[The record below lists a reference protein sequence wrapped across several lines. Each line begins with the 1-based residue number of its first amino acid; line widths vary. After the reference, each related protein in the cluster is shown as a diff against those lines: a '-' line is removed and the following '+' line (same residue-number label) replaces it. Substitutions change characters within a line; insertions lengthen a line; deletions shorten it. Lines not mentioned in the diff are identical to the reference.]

1 MDRLFTAVRK
11 ACRPGLWSQGVGM
24 VREQAVVIES
34 STPEEVVARVKA
46 PGRAIASTTVLY
58 PADGEWTCDCAAQF
72 DPCAHVAAVV
82 IALHQ
87 EAGSDEPAP
96 SSKPRPKLAYALSRE
111 QGYLVIHRAVVHPDG
126 RREPFEQSLGSLLRR
141 TGALGGLI
149 PSQDDL
155 AVDRLLV
162 ADRERLIG
170 GPRAARLLSALSGC
184 TLIEFEG
191 RPVRTSP
198 DPIVPCAVVRDE
210 SGSIVLRV
218 EQSPEVT
225 EVVSHRVALCDQV
238 LRPIGA
244 WELAGDRL
252 ERLPVVRRF
261 CASELAELVTKV
273 LPELEGHV
281 TLEVLTERLPGTER
295 RAVPR
300 IHFEIEQPPGRL
312 IVLPLLVYGDPP
324 TARVDAGRL
333 VHLGGPAPRRD
344 ENAEKD
350 LVLSLRD
357 GLNLVP
363 GRRVV
368 FEDREALAFATRLRA
383 WDRSTADRRRSAPF
397 PEEPLVPH
405 FEVHGDDFEIRFELP
420 SSVGR
425 AFEGSSSGG
434 GSSPANGGRAD
445 AQAVVRAWQ
454 DGFEMVPLLSGGW
467 APLPLVWLEKHGHA
481 LAELLAARDPSGR
494 TPRAMLPALAELC
507 AELEHPPPP
516 TFEQLA
522 PLLSGPGALPEPE
535 LPPRI
540 AELVRPYQ
548 RDGIRWLSFLRNA
561 GLGALLADDMG
572 LGKTLQSLAAV
583 RGRTLVVCPRS
594 VLHNWAAE
602 AERFRP
608 ELRVSIYHG
617 PDRGLDPNADLTLTS
632 YALLRLDE
640 ERLQAVSWDTLIF
653 DEAQNIKNP
662 DSQVTRAAYGLK
674 ANFRVALSGTP
685 VENRLDE
692 LWSAMHAT
700 NPGLLGGRTSFHER
714 FAAPIGRGDPGS
726 AQRLARRV
734 RPFLLRRLKRDVLT
748 ELPPRL
754 EATLHVDLT
763 SEERGLYDAL
773 RAAARREVLT
783 ELGAGKNVL
792 AALEALLRLRQA
804 ACHSALLPGQ
814 CAECSS
820 KVEQLLEALEVAAAD
835 GHKALVFSQWT
846 SLLDLIEPHLSAA
859 NIAFERLDG
868 STRDRAGVVERFQ
881 SESGPPV
888 MLTSLKAGGTGLN
901 LTAADHV
908 FLMDPWW
915 NPAVE
920 DQAADRA
927 HRIGQ
932 ERPVTVYRLVARDT
946 VEEKILLLQEKKRAL
961 AEIAVGTGVGGGST
975 EMTREEL
982 MELLA

>member
-1 MDRLFTAVRK
+1 
-11 ACRPGLWSQGVGM
+11 M

-58 PADGEWTCDCAAQF
+58 PADGEWTCDCTGQF

-82 IALHQ
+82 IALHH

-96 SSKPRPKLAYALSRE
+96 SSKPRPKLLYSLSRE
-111 QGYLVIHRAVVHPDG
+111 NGFLVMHRAVVHPDG

-141 TGALGGLI
+141 SSALGGLV

-155 AVDRLLV
+155 AVDRLIV
-162 ADRERLIG
+162 ADRERLFG
-170 GPRAARLLSALSGC
+170 GPRVSRLLSALAGC
-184 TLIEFEG
+184 TLVELEG
-191 RPVRTSP
+191 CPVRASP
-198 DPIVPCAVVRDE
+198 DPVLPCATVHDE
-210 SGSIVLRV
+210 SGSVELRI

-252 ERLPVVRRF
+252 ERLPIVRRF
-261 CASELAELVTKV
+261 STSELAELVTKV

-281 TLEVLTERLPGTER
+281 TLEVLTQRLPGTER
-295 RAVPR
+295 RAVPH
-300 IHFEIEQPPGRL
+300 IHFEIEQPPGKL

-333 VHLGGPAPRRD
+333 VHLGGPAPKRD
-344 ENAEKD
+344 EDAEKD
-350 LVLSLRD
+350 LVLALRD

-368 FEDREALAFATRLRA
+368 FEDREALVFATRLRA
-383 WDRSTADRRRSAPF
+383 WDRSTAERRHAAPF
-397 PEEPLVPH
+397 PEAPLVPR
-405 FEVHGDDFEIRFELP
+405 FEIHDDEFEIRFELP
-420 SSVGR
+420 SHWAGTI
-425 AFEGSSSGG
+425 EGGSSSMGAP
-434 GSSPANGGRAD
+434 GSSSDAARAD

-467 APLPLVWLEKHGHA
+467 APLPLAWLEEHGHA
-481 LAELLAARDPSGR
+481 LAELLAARDGSGR
-494 TPRAMLPALAELC
+494 TPRSMIPALAELC

-516 TFEQLA
+516 TFQQLA
-522 PLLSGPGALPEPE
+522 PLMSGPGALPEPE
-535 LPPRI
+535 LPSRI
-540 AELVRPYQ
+540 AALVRPYQ
-548 RDGIRWLSFLRNA
+548 RDGIRWLSFLREA

-572 LGKTLQSLAAV
+572 LGKTLQALAAL

-617 PDRGLDPNADLTLTS
+617 PDRSLDPNADLTLTS

-640 ERLQAVSWDTLIF
+640 ERLQAVTWDTLIF

-662 DSQVTRAAYGLK
+662 DSQVARAAYGLK
-674 ANFRVALSGTP
+674 ASFRVALSGTP

-692 LWSAMHAT
+692 LWSALHAT

-714 FAAPIGRGDPGS
+714 FASPIGRGDPGS
-726 AQRLARRV
+726 AERLARRV

-773 RAAARREVLT
+773 RAAARRDVLA
-783 ELGAGKNVL
+783 ELGGGKNVL

-814 CAECSS
+814 YAECSS

-846 SLLDLIEPHLSAA
+846 SLLDLIEPHLRAA
-859 NIAFERLDG
+859 SIEFERLDG

-961 AEIAVGTGVGGGST
+961 AEIAVGGGIAGAST

-982 MELLA
+982 MELLS